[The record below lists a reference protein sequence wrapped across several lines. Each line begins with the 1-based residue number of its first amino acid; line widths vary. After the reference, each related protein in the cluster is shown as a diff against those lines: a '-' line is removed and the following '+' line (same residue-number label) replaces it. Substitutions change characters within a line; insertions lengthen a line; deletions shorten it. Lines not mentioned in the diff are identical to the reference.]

1 MSFEQTFAFSA
12 SCSFMNLDSIATTTT
27 TITISCGG
35 SLRFLKT
42 THIAVFLGSSIMTQE
57 LNLVMEYL
65 KFLDIDLQ

>member
-12 SCSFMNLDSIATTTT
+12 SCSFMNLDSIATTT

>member
-12 SCSFMNLDSIATTTT
+12 SCSFMNLDSVAT

-35 SLRFLKT
+35 SLRFFLKT

-57 LNLVMEYL
+57 LNLVME
-65 KFLDIDLQ
+65 IS